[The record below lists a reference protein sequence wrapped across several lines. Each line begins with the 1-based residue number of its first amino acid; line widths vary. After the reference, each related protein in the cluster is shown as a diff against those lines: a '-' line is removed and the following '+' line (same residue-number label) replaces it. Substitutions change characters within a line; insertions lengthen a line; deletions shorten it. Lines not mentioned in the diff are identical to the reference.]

1 MYLVVQKDPAPAG
14 EGVPRG
20 AEWGNDLTDD
30 DLTLTPRTY
39 PQRSFLVNN
48 FFSGRSSAL
57 FFMLDTRNGNSFGS
71 GRVEIWRAVT
81 SLRAT
86 SRARLER
93 LGGSVLQHI
102 VEI

>member
-48 FFSGRSSAL
+48 FFSGRTSAL
-57 FFMLDTRNGNSFGS
+57 FSCSIRAMEILSGAAGS
-71 GRVEIWRAVT
+71 RSGV
-81 SLRAT
+81 L
-86 SRARLER
+86 SRAYARRLVR
-93 LGGSVLQHI
+93 GLNVSAAQSCNI
-102 VEI
+102 